1 MALCP
6 HHWKIEGVSL
16 DSKLWTAKILAEQP
30 ELIKQ
35 VHKNYFKAGADII
48 LFETVP
54 SLKEA
59 KVEAE
64 IAEEYGYDYWISFS
78 CLSENIICEGTPIAE
93 CATTFAKGY
102 PHLKMIGVN
111 CTKPEYIIGL
121 IHKIKEN
128 CDIPIGVYPNSGEE
142 YDAVKKVWFGKQ
154 SALSFEQY
162 AYNYMKSGASAVGG
176 CCTTVAK
183 YSVRIYAGDQLIYQY
198 SDSNFHRND
207 QMKSKLSCD
216 ARIPEQGKKGTVIKI
231 IYQNGSNG
239 IYDLDDILVGRGDVV
254 MGFHVQQEIVGI
266 VMIAIMFFLS
276 FVALTTGIYLKHFK
290 LNSTRFLNIA
300 AFLALS
306 GIWFLSDS
314 ALAQEYTSFPALTG
328 MISFYAFMLM
338 SVPMVHFVKN
348 TLKFEKYKVLD
359 VINLLFYANALIQGI
374 LNKCL
379 KIHMVHMLFVTHVLL
394 FIAVITIVVLMI
406 EEYRRTKDSELKI
419 IMNAFGI
426 MAVAGVLSLC
436 MYWKLE
442 IPFYGTIFEVG
453 VLIFE
458 QLLLTSIFVNLVEQ
472 AKTRSELEVYERLL
486 KEDRMTGINNR
497 TAFEEQLQDIEDH
510 AQDYDN
516 AALIF
521 MDVDGLK
528 NTNDLYGHNA
538 GDELIISAALCIKNV
553 FATYGK
559 CYRIGGDEFGVLIFD
574 SIENMDELLK
584 QMDQEIIK
592 YNRNNRYYLSI
603 ARGVSF
609 LKDTEGKQKKISDW
623 KYEADQDMYCNKKRR
638 NINDRL

>member
-1 MALCP
+1 MNKKKKIIQLTEGILLCCVIVVMTLLCIGIIKKEVKNTKGKLTETTG
-6 HHWKIEGVSL
+6 WYRIQDNKKVQVDLNQKIKADPQG
-16 DSKLWTAKILAEQP
+16 KLVLYNDT
-30 ELIKQ
+30 
-35 VHKNYFKAGADII
+35 
-48 LFETVP
+48 
-54 SLKEA
+54 
-59 KVEAE
+59 
-64 IAEEYGYDYWISFS
+64 IAQKY
-78 CLSENIICEGTPIAE
+78 
-93 CATTFAKGY
+93 KGY
-102 PHLKMIGVN
+102 LMT
-111 CTKPEYIIGL
+111 TK
-121 IHKIKEN
+121 
-128 CDIPIGVYPNSGEE
+128 
-142 YDAVKKVWFGKQ
+142 A
-154 SALSFEQY
+154 
-162 AYNYMKSGASAVGG
+162 
-176 CCTTVAK
+176 AK

-276 FVALTTGIYLKHFK
+276 FVALITGIYLKHFK

-328 MISFYAFMLM
+328 MI
-338 SVPMVHFVKN
+338 
-348 TLKFEKYKVLD
+348 
-359 VINLLFYANALIQGI
+359 
-374 LNKCL
+374 
-379 KIHMVHMLFVTHVLL
+379 
-394 FIAVITIVVLMI
+394 
-406 EEYRRTKDSELKI
+406 
-419 IMNAFGI
+419 
-426 MAVAGVLSLC
+426 
-436 MYWKLE
+436 
-442 IPFYGTIFEVG
+442 PFYGTIFEVG
-453 VLIFE
+453 VLICE

-559 CYRIGGDEFGVLIFD
+559 CYRIGGDEFCVLIFD
-574 SIENMDELLK
+574 SIENVDELLK
-584 QMDQEIIK
+584 QMDQEIVK

-638 NINDRL
+638 NMNDRL

>member
-1 MALCP
+1 MDKKKRLIQLTEGMLLCCVIVVMTLLCIGIIKKEVKNTKGKLTQTTG
-6 HHWKIEGVSL
+6 WYRIQDNKKVQVDLNQKIKTDTQG
-16 DSKLWTAKILAEQP
+16 KLVLYNDT
-30 ELIKQ
+30 
-35 VHKNYFKAGADII
+35 
-48 LFETVP
+48 
-54 SLKEA
+54 
-59 KVEAE
+59 
-64 IAEEYGYDYWISFS
+64 IAQKY
-78 CLSENIICEGTPIAE
+78 
-93 CATTFAKGY
+93 KGY
-102 PHLKMIGVN
+102 LMT
-111 CTKPEYIIGL
+111 TK
-121 IHKIKEN
+121 
-128 CDIPIGVYPNSGEE
+128 
-142 YDAVKKVWFGKQ
+142 A
-154 SALSFEQY
+154 
-162 AYNYMKSGASAVGG
+162 
-176 CCTTVAK
+176 AK
-183 YSVRIYAGDQLIYQY
+183 YSVRIYAGDQLIYRY

-216 ARIPEQGKKGTVIKI
+216 ARIPEHGEKGTVIKI

-239 IYDLDDILVGRGDVV
+239 SYQLDDILVGRGDVV

-276 FVALTTGIYLKHFK
+276 FVALITGIYLKHFK

-328 MISFYAFMLM
+328 M
-338 SVPMVHFVKN
+338 
-348 TLKFEKYKVLD
+348 
-359 VINLLFYANALIQGI
+359 
-374 LNKCL
+374 
-379 KIHMVHMLFVTHVLL
+379 
-394 FIAVITIVVLMI
+394 
-406 EEYRRTKDSELKI
+406 
-419 IMNAFGI
+419 
-426 MAVAGVLSLC
+426 
-436 MYWKLE
+436 

-559 CYRIGGDEFGVLIFD
+559 CYRIGGDEFCVLIFD
-574 SIENMDELLK
+574 SIENVDELLK
-584 QMDQEIIK
+584 QMDQEIVK

-638 NINDRL
+638 NMNDRL

>member
-1 MALCP
+1 MDKKKRLIQLTEGMLLCCVIVVMTLLCIGIIKKEVKNTKGKLTQTTG
-6 HHWKIEGVSL
+6 WYRIQDNKKVQVDLNQKIKTDTQG
-16 DSKLWTAKILAEQP
+16 KLVLYNDT
-30 ELIKQ
+30 
-35 VHKNYFKAGADII
+35 
-48 LFETVP
+48 
-54 SLKEA
+54 
-59 KVEAE
+59 
-64 IAEEYGYDYWISFS
+64 IAQKY
-78 CLSENIICEGTPIAE
+78 
-93 CATTFAKGY
+93 KGY
-102 PHLKMIGVN
+102 LMT
-111 CTKPEYIIGL
+111 TK
-121 IHKIKEN
+121 
-128 CDIPIGVYPNSGEE
+128 
-142 YDAVKKVWFGKQ
+142 A
-154 SALSFEQY
+154 
-162 AYNYMKSGASAVGG
+162 
-176 CCTTVAK
+176 AK
-183 YSVRIYAGDQLIYQY
+183 YSVRIYAGDQLIYRY

-216 ARIPEQGKKGTVIKI
+216 ARIPEHGEKGTVIKI

-239 IYDLDDILVGRGDVV
+239 SYQLDDILVGRGDVV

-276 FVALTTGIYLKHFK
+276 FVALITGIYLKHFK

-328 MISFYAFMLM
+328 M
-338 SVPMVHFVKN
+338 
-348 TLKFEKYKVLD
+348 
-359 VINLLFYANALIQGI
+359 
-374 LNKCL
+374 
-379 KIHMVHMLFVTHVLL
+379 
-394 FIAVITIVVLMI
+394 
-406 EEYRRTKDSELKI
+406 
-419 IMNAFGI
+419 
-426 MAVAGVLSLC
+426 
-436 MYWKLE
+436 

-559 CYRIGGDEFGVLIFD
+559 CYRIGGDEFCVLIFD

-603 ARGVSF
+603 TRGISF

>member
-1 MALCP
+1 MDKKKRLIQLTEGMLLCCVIVVMTLLCIGIIKKEVKNTKGKLTETIG
-6 HHWKIEGVSL
+6 WYRIQDNKKVQVDLNQKIKTDTQG
-16 DSKLWTAKILAEQP
+16 KLVLYNDT
-30 ELIKQ
+30 
-35 VHKNYFKAGADII
+35 
-48 LFETVP
+48 
-54 SLKEA
+54 
-59 KVEAE
+59 
-64 IAEEYGYDYWISFS
+64 IAQKY
-78 CLSENIICEGTPIAE
+78 
-93 CATTFAKGY
+93 KGY
-102 PHLKMIGVN
+102 LMT
-111 CTKPEYIIGL
+111 TK
-121 IHKIKEN
+121 
-128 CDIPIGVYPNSGEE
+128 
-142 YDAVKKVWFGKQ
+142 A
-154 SALSFEQY
+154 
-162 AYNYMKSGASAVGG
+162 
-176 CCTTVAK
+176 AK
-183 YSVRIYAGDQLIYQY
+183 YSVRIYAGDQLIYRY

-216 ARIPEQGKKGTVIKI
+216 ARIPEHGEKGTVIKI

-239 IYDLDDILVGRGDVV
+239 SYQLDDILVGRGDVV

-276 FVALTTGIYLKHFK
+276 FVALITGIYLKHFK

-328 MISFYAFMLM
+328 M
-338 SVPMVHFVKN
+338 
-348 TLKFEKYKVLD
+348 
-359 VINLLFYANALIQGI
+359 
-374 LNKCL
+374 
-379 KIHMVHMLFVTHVLL
+379 
-394 FIAVITIVVLMI
+394 
-406 EEYRRTKDSELKI
+406 
-419 IMNAFGI
+419 
-426 MAVAGVLSLC
+426 
-436 MYWKLE
+436 

-510 AQDYDN
+510 VQDYDN

-559 CYRIGGDEFGVLIFD
+559 CYRIGGDEFCVLIFD
-574 SIENMDELLK
+574 SIENVDELLK
-584 QMDQEIIK
+584 QMDQEIVK

-638 NINDRL
+638 NMNDRL

>member
-1 MALCP
+1 MDKKKRLIQLTEGMLLCCVIVVMTLLCIGIIKKEVKNTKGKLTETIG
-6 HHWKIEGVSL
+6 WYRIQDNKKVQVDLNQKIKADPQG
-16 DSKLWTAKILAEQP
+16 KLVLYNDT
-30 ELIKQ
+30 
-35 VHKNYFKAGADII
+35 
-48 LFETVP
+48 
-54 SLKEA
+54 
-59 KVEAE
+59 
-64 IAEEYGYDYWISFS
+64 IAQKY
-78 CLSENIICEGTPIAE
+78 
-93 CATTFAKGY
+93 KGY
-102 PHLKMIGVN
+102 LMT
-111 CTKPEYIIGL
+111 TK
-121 IHKIKEN
+121 
-128 CDIPIGVYPNSGEE
+128 
-142 YDAVKKVWFGKQ
+142 A
-154 SALSFEQY
+154 
-162 AYNYMKSGASAVGG
+162 
-176 CCTTVAK
+176 AK
-183 YSVRIYAGDQLIYQY
+183 YSVRIYAGDQLIYRY

-216 ARIPEQGKKGTVIKI
+216 ARIPEHGEKGTVIKI

-239 IYDLDDILVGRGDVV
+239 SYQLDDILVGRGDVV

-276 FVALTTGIYLKHFK
+276 FVALVTGIYLKHFK

-328 MISFYAFMLM
+328 M
-338 SVPMVHFVKN
+338 
-348 TLKFEKYKVLD
+348 
-359 VINLLFYANALIQGI
+359 
-374 LNKCL
+374 
-379 KIHMVHMLFVTHVLL
+379 
-394 FIAVITIVVLMI
+394 
-406 EEYRRTKDSELKI
+406 
-419 IMNAFGI
+419 
-426 MAVAGVLSLC
+426 
-436 MYWKLE
+436 

-559 CYRIGGDEFGVLIFD
+559 CYRIGGDEFCVLIFD

>member
-1 MALCP
+1 MNKKKKIIQLTEGILLCCVIVVMTLLCIGIIKKEVKNTKGKLTETIG
-6 HHWKIEGVSL
+6 WYRIQDNKKVQVDLNQKIKADPQG
-16 DSKLWTAKILAEQP
+16 KLVLYNDT
-30 ELIKQ
+30 
-35 VHKNYFKAGADII
+35 
-48 LFETVP
+48 
-54 SLKEA
+54 
-59 KVEAE
+59 
-64 IAEEYGYDYWISFS
+64 IAQKY
-78 CLSENIICEGTPIAE
+78 
-93 CATTFAKGY
+93 KGY
-102 PHLKMIGVN
+102 LMT
-111 CTKPEYIIGL
+111 TK
-121 IHKIKEN
+121 
-128 CDIPIGVYPNSGEE
+128 
-142 YDAVKKVWFGKQ
+142 A
-154 SALSFEQY
+154 
-162 AYNYMKSGASAVGG
+162 
-176 CCTTVAK
+176 AK

-276 FVALTTGIYLKHFK
+276 FVALITGIYLKHFK

-406 EEYRRTKDSELKI
+406 EEYRRTKDSELEI

-559 CYRIGGDEFGVLIFD
+559 CYRIGGDEFCVLIFD

>member
-1 MALCP
+1 MDKKKRLIQLTEGMLLCCVIVVMTLLCIGIIKKEVKNTKGKLTETIG
-6 HHWKIEGVSL
+6 WYRIQDNKKVQVDLNQKIKADPQG
-16 DSKLWTAKILAEQP
+16 KLVLYNDT
-30 ELIKQ
+30 
-35 VHKNYFKAGADII
+35 
-48 LFETVP
+48 
-54 SLKEA
+54 
-59 KVEAE
+59 
-64 IAEEYGYDYWISFS
+64 IAQKY
-78 CLSENIICEGTPIAE
+78 
-93 CATTFAKGY
+93 KGY
-102 PHLKMIGVN
+102 LMT
-111 CTKPEYIIGL
+111 TK
-121 IHKIKEN
+121 
-128 CDIPIGVYPNSGEE
+128 
-142 YDAVKKVWFGKQ
+142 A
-154 SALSFEQY
+154 
-162 AYNYMKSGASAVGG
+162 
-176 CCTTVAK
+176 AK
-183 YSVRIYAGDQLIYQY
+183 YSVRIYAGDQLIYRY

-216 ARIPEQGKKGTVIKI
+216 ARIPEHGEKGTVIKI

-239 IYDLDDILVGRGDVV
+239 SYQLDDILVGRGDVV

-276 FVALTTGIYLKHFK
+276 FVALITGIYLKHFK

-328 MISFYAFMLM
+328 M
-338 SVPMVHFVKN
+338 
-348 TLKFEKYKVLD
+348 
-359 VINLLFYANALIQGI
+359 
-374 LNKCL
+374 
-379 KIHMVHMLFVTHVLL
+379 
-394 FIAVITIVVLMI
+394 
-406 EEYRRTKDSELKI
+406 
-419 IMNAFGI
+419 
-426 MAVAGVLSLC
+426 
-436 MYWKLE
+436 

-559 CYRIGGDEFGVLIFD
+559 CYRIGGDEFCVLIFD
-574 SIENMDELLK
+574 SIENVDELLK
-584 QMDQEIIK
+584 QMDQEIVK

-638 NINDRL
+638 NMNDRL

>member
-1 MALCP
+1 MDKKKRLIQLTEGMLLCCVIVVMTLLCIGIIKKEVKNTKGKLTQTTG
-6 HHWKIEGVSL
+6 WYRIQDNKKVQVDLNQKIKTDTQG
-16 DSKLWTAKILAEQP
+16 KLVLYNDT
-30 ELIKQ
+30 
-35 VHKNYFKAGADII
+35 
-48 LFETVP
+48 
-54 SLKEA
+54 
-59 KVEAE
+59 
-64 IAEEYGYDYWISFS
+64 IAQKY
-78 CLSENIICEGTPIAE
+78 
-93 CATTFAKGY
+93 KGY
-102 PHLKMIGVN
+102 LMT
-111 CTKPEYIIGL
+111 TK
-121 IHKIKEN
+121 
-128 CDIPIGVYPNSGEE
+128 
-142 YDAVKKVWFGKQ
+142 A
-154 SALSFEQY
+154 
-162 AYNYMKSGASAVGG
+162 
-176 CCTTVAK
+176 AK
-183 YSVRIYAGDQLIYQY
+183 YSVRIYAGDQLIYRY

-216 ARIPEQGKKGTVIKI
+216 ARIPEHGEKGTVIKI

-239 IYDLDDILVGRGDVV
+239 SYQLDDILVGRGDVV

-276 FVALTTGIYLKHFK
+276 FVALITGIYLKHFK

-328 MISFYAFMLM
+328 M
-338 SVPMVHFVKN
+338 
-348 TLKFEKYKVLD
+348 
-359 VINLLFYANALIQGI
+359 
-374 LNKCL
+374 
-379 KIHMVHMLFVTHVLL
+379 
-394 FIAVITIVVLMI
+394 
-406 EEYRRTKDSELKI
+406 
-419 IMNAFGI
+419 
-426 MAVAGVLSLC
+426 
-436 MYWKLE
+436 

-538 GDELIISAALCIKNV
+538 GDELIISAALCRKNV

-559 CYRIGGDEFGVLIFD
+559 CYRIGGDEFCVLIFD
-574 SIENMDELLK
+574 SIENVDELLK
-584 QMDQEIIK
+584 QMDQEIVK

-638 NINDRL
+638 NMNDRL

>member
-1 MALCP
+1 MDKKKRLIQLTEGILLCCVIVVMTLLCIGIIKKEVKNTKGKLTETTG
-6 HHWKIEGVSL
+6 WYRIQDNKKVQVDLNQKIKTDTQG
-16 DSKLWTAKILAEQP
+16 KLVLYNDT
-30 ELIKQ
+30 
-35 VHKNYFKAGADII
+35 
-48 LFETVP
+48 
-54 SLKEA
+54 
-59 KVEAE
+59 
-64 IAEEYGYDYWISFS
+64 IAQKY
-78 CLSENIICEGTPIAE
+78 
-93 CATTFAKGY
+93 KGY
-102 PHLKMIGVN
+102 LMT
-111 CTKPEYIIGL
+111 TK
-121 IHKIKEN
+121 
-128 CDIPIGVYPNSGEE
+128 
-142 YDAVKKVWFGKQ
+142 A
-154 SALSFEQY
+154 
-162 AYNYMKSGASAVGG
+162 
-176 CCTTVAK
+176 AK

-216 ARIPEQGKKGTVIKI
+216 ARIPEHGEKGTVIKI

-239 IYDLDDILVGRGDVV
+239 SYQLDDILVGRGDVV

-276 FVALTTGIYLKHFK
+276 FVALITGIYLKHFK

-328 MISFYAFMLM
+328 M
-338 SVPMVHFVKN
+338 
-348 TLKFEKYKVLD
+348 
-359 VINLLFYANALIQGI
+359 
-374 LNKCL
+374 
-379 KIHMVHMLFVTHVLL
+379 
-394 FIAVITIVVLMI
+394 
-406 EEYRRTKDSELKI
+406 
-419 IMNAFGI
+419 
-426 MAVAGVLSLC
+426 
-436 MYWKLE
+436 

-559 CYRIGGDEFGVLIFD
+559 CYRIGGDEFCVLIFD
-574 SIENMDELLK
+574 SIENVDELLK
-584 QMDQEIIK
+584 QMDQEIVK

>member
-1 MALCP
+1 MDKKKRLIQLTEGMLLCCVIVVMTLLCIGIIKKEVKNTKGKLTQTTG
-6 HHWKIEGVSL
+6 WYRIQDNKKVQVDLNQKIKTDTQG
-16 DSKLWTAKILAEQP
+16 KLVLYNDT
-30 ELIKQ
+30 
-35 VHKNYFKAGADII
+35 
-48 LFETVP
+48 
-54 SLKEA
+54 
-59 KVEAE
+59 
-64 IAEEYGYDYWISFS
+64 IAQKY
-78 CLSENIICEGTPIAE
+78 
-93 CATTFAKGY
+93 KGY
-102 PHLKMIGVN
+102 LMT
-111 CTKPEYIIGL
+111 TK
-121 IHKIKEN
+121 
-128 CDIPIGVYPNSGEE
+128 
-142 YDAVKKVWFGKQ
+142 A
-154 SALSFEQY
+154 
-162 AYNYMKSGASAVGG
+162 
-176 CCTTVAK
+176 AK
-183 YSVRIYAGDQLIYQY
+183 YSVRIYAGDQLIYRY

-216 ARIPEQGKKGTVIKI
+216 ARIPEHGEKGTVIKI

-239 IYDLDDILVGRGDVV
+239 SYQLDDILVGRGDVV

-276 FVALTTGIYLKHFK
+276 FVALITGIYLKHFK

-328 MISFYAFMLM
+328 M
-338 SVPMVHFVKN
+338 
-348 TLKFEKYKVLD
+348 
-359 VINLLFYANALIQGI
+359 
-374 LNKCL
+374 
-379 KIHMVHMLFVTHVLL
+379 
-394 FIAVITIVVLMI
+394 
-406 EEYRRTKDSELKI
+406 
-419 IMNAFGI
+419 
-426 MAVAGVLSLC
+426 
-436 MYWKLE
+436 

-559 CYRIGGDEFGVLIFD
+559 CYRIGGDEFCVLIFD

>member
-1 MALCP
+1 MDKKKRLIQLTEGILLCCVIVVMTLLCIGIIKKEVKNTKGKLTETIG
-6 HHWKIEGVSL
+6 WYRIQDNKKVQVDLNQKIKADPQG
-16 DSKLWTAKILAEQP
+16 KLVLYNDT
-30 ELIKQ
+30 
-35 VHKNYFKAGADII
+35 
-48 LFETVP
+48 
-54 SLKEA
+54 
-59 KVEAE
+59 
-64 IAEEYGYDYWISFS
+64 IAQKY
-78 CLSENIICEGTPIAE
+78 
-93 CATTFAKGY
+93 KGY
-102 PHLKMIGVN
+102 LMT
-111 CTKPEYIIGL
+111 TK
-121 IHKIKEN
+121 
-128 CDIPIGVYPNSGEE
+128 
-142 YDAVKKVWFGKQ
+142 A
-154 SALSFEQY
+154 
-162 AYNYMKSGASAVGG
+162 
-176 CCTTVAK
+176 AK
-183 YSVRIYAGDQLIYQY
+183 YSVRIYAGDQLIYRY

-328 MISFYAFMLM
+328 MI
-338 SVPMVHFVKN
+338 
-348 TLKFEKYKVLD
+348 
-359 VINLLFYANALIQGI
+359 
-374 LNKCL
+374 
-379 KIHMVHMLFVTHVLL
+379 
-394 FIAVITIVVLMI
+394 
-406 EEYRRTKDSELKI
+406 
-419 IMNAFGI
+419 
-426 MAVAGVLSLC
+426 
-436 MYWKLE
+436 
-442 IPFYGTIFEVG
+442 PFYGTIFEVG

-559 CYRIGGDEFGVLIFD
+559 CYRIGGDEFCVLIFD

-603 ARGVSF
+603 TRGVSF

>member
-1 MALCP
+1 MDKKKRLIQLTEGILLCCVIVVMTLLCIGIIKKEVKNTKGKLTETTG
-6 HHWKIEGVSL
+6 WYRIQDNKKVQVDLNQKIKTDTQG
-16 DSKLWTAKILAEQP
+16 KLVLYNDT
-30 ELIKQ
+30 
-35 VHKNYFKAGADII
+35 
-48 LFETVP
+48 
-54 SLKEA
+54 
-59 KVEAE
+59 
-64 IAEEYGYDYWISFS
+64 IAQKY
-78 CLSENIICEGTPIAE
+78 
-93 CATTFAKGY
+93 KGY
-102 PHLKMIGVN
+102 LMT
-111 CTKPEYIIGL
+111 TK
-121 IHKIKEN
+121 
-128 CDIPIGVYPNSGEE
+128 
-142 YDAVKKVWFGKQ
+142 A
-154 SALSFEQY
+154 
-162 AYNYMKSGASAVGG
+162 
-176 CCTTVAK
+176 AK
-183 YSVRIYAGDQLIYQY
+183 YSVRIYAGDQLIYRY

-216 ARIPEQGKKGTVIKI
+216 ARIPEHGEKGTVIKI

-239 IYDLDDILVGRGDVV
+239 SYQLDDILVGRGDVV

-276 FVALTTGIYLKHFK
+276 FVALITGIYLKHFK

-328 MISFYAFMLM
+328 MI
-338 SVPMVHFVKN
+338 
-348 TLKFEKYKVLD
+348 
-359 VINLLFYANALIQGI
+359 
-374 LNKCL
+374 
-379 KIHMVHMLFVTHVLL
+379 
-394 FIAVITIVVLMI
+394 
-406 EEYRRTKDSELKI
+406 
-419 IMNAFGI
+419 
-426 MAVAGVLSLC
+426 
-436 MYWKLE
+436 
-442 IPFYGTIFEVG
+442 PFYGTIFEVG

-458 QLLLTSIFVNLVEQ
+458 QLLLTGIFVNLVEQ

-559 CYRIGGDEFGVLIFD
+559 CYRIGGDEFCVLIFD
-574 SIENMDELLK
+574 SIENVDELLK
-584 QMDQEIIK
+584 QMDQEIVK

-638 NINDRL
+638 NMNDRL

>member
-1 MALCP
+1 MDKKKRLIQLTEGILLCCVIVVMTLLCIGIIKKEVKNTKGKLTETIG
-6 HHWKIEGVSL
+6 WYRIQDNKKVQVDLNQKIKTDTQG
-16 DSKLWTAKILAEQP
+16 KLVLYNDT
-30 ELIKQ
+30 
-35 VHKNYFKAGADII
+35 
-48 LFETVP
+48 
-54 SLKEA
+54 
-59 KVEAE
+59 
-64 IAEEYGYDYWISFS
+64 IAQKY
-78 CLSENIICEGTPIAE
+78 
-93 CATTFAKGY
+93 KGY
-102 PHLKMIGVN
+102 LMT
-111 CTKPEYIIGL
+111 TK
-121 IHKIKEN
+121 
-128 CDIPIGVYPNSGEE
+128 
-142 YDAVKKVWFGKQ
+142 A
-154 SALSFEQY
+154 
-162 AYNYMKSGASAVGG
+162 
-176 CCTTVAK
+176 AK
-183 YSVRIYAGDQLIYQY
+183 YSVRIYAGDQLIYRY

-216 ARIPEQGKKGTVIKI
+216 ARIPEHGEKGTVIKI

-239 IYDLDDILVGRGDVV
+239 SYQLDDILVGRGDVV

-276 FVALTTGIYLKHFK
+276 FVALITGIYLKHFK

-328 MISFYAFMLM
+328 M
-338 SVPMVHFVKN
+338 
-348 TLKFEKYKVLD
+348 
-359 VINLLFYANALIQGI
+359 
-374 LNKCL
+374 
-379 KIHMVHMLFVTHVLL
+379 
-394 FIAVITIVVLMI
+394 
-406 EEYRRTKDSELKI
+406 
-419 IMNAFGI
+419 
-426 MAVAGVLSLC
+426 
-436 MYWKLE
+436 

-559 CYRIGGDEFGVLIFD
+559 CYRIGGDEFCVLIFD
-574 SIENMDELLK
+574 SIENVDELLK

>member
-1 MALCP
+1 MDKKKRLIQLTEGMLLCCVIVVMTLLCIGIIKKEVKNTKGKLTQTTG
-6 HHWKIEGVSL
+6 WYRIQDNKKVQVDLNQKIKTDPQG
-16 DSKLWTAKILAEQP
+16 KLVLYNDT
-30 ELIKQ
+30 
-35 VHKNYFKAGADII
+35 
-48 LFETVP
+48 
-54 SLKEA
+54 
-59 KVEAE
+59 
-64 IAEEYGYDYWISFS
+64 IAQKY
-78 CLSENIICEGTPIAE
+78 
-93 CATTFAKGY
+93 KGY
-102 PHLKMIGVN
+102 LMT
-111 CTKPEYIIGL
+111 TK
-121 IHKIKEN
+121 
-128 CDIPIGVYPNSGEE
+128 
-142 YDAVKKVWFGKQ
+142 A
-154 SALSFEQY
+154 
-162 AYNYMKSGASAVGG
+162 
-176 CCTTVAK
+176 AK
-183 YSVRIYAGDQLIYQY
+183 YSVRIYAGDQLIYRY

-216 ARIPEQGKKGTVIKI
+216 ARIPEHGEKGTVIKI

-239 IYDLDDILVGRGDVV
+239 SYQLDDILVGRGDVV

-276 FVALTTGIYLKHFK
+276 FVALITGIYLKHFK

-328 MISFYAFMLM
+328 M
-338 SVPMVHFVKN
+338 
-348 TLKFEKYKVLD
+348 
-359 VINLLFYANALIQGI
+359 
-374 LNKCL
+374 
-379 KIHMVHMLFVTHVLL
+379 
-394 FIAVITIVVLMI
+394 
-406 EEYRRTKDSELKI
+406 
-419 IMNAFGI
+419 
-426 MAVAGVLSLC
+426 
-436 MYWKLE
+436 

>member
-1 MALCP
+1 MNKKKKIIQLTEGILLCCVIVVMTLLCIGIIKKEVKNTKGKLTETTG
-6 HHWKIEGVSL
+6 WYRIQDNKKVQVDLNQKIKTDTQG
-16 DSKLWTAKILAEQP
+16 KLVLYNDT
-30 ELIKQ
+30 
-35 VHKNYFKAGADII
+35 
-48 LFETVP
+48 
-54 SLKEA
+54 
-59 KVEAE
+59 
-64 IAEEYGYDYWISFS
+64 IAQKY
-78 CLSENIICEGTPIAE
+78 
-93 CATTFAKGY
+93 KGY
-102 PHLKMIGVN
+102 LMT
-111 CTKPEYIIGL
+111 TK
-121 IHKIKEN
+121 
-128 CDIPIGVYPNSGEE
+128 
-142 YDAVKKVWFGKQ
+142 A
-154 SALSFEQY
+154 
-162 AYNYMKSGASAVGG
+162 
-176 CCTTVAK
+176 AK
-183 YSVRIYAGDQLIYQY
+183 YSVRIYAGDQLIYRY

-216 ARIPEQGKKGTVIKI
+216 ARIPEHGKKGTVIKI

-239 IYDLDDILVGRGDVV
+239 SYQLDDILVGRGDVV

-276 FVALTTGIYLKHFK
+276 FVALITGIYLKHFK

-328 MISFYAFMLM
+328 M
-338 SVPMVHFVKN
+338 
-348 TLKFEKYKVLD
+348 
-359 VINLLFYANALIQGI
+359 
-374 LNKCL
+374 
-379 KIHMVHMLFVTHVLL
+379 
-394 FIAVITIVVLMI
+394 
-406 EEYRRTKDSELKI
+406 
-419 IMNAFGI
+419 
-426 MAVAGVLSLC
+426 
-436 MYWKLE
+436 

-559 CYRIGGDEFGVLIFD
+559 CYRIGGDEFCVLIFD
-574 SIENMDELLK
+574 SIENVDELLK
-584 QMDQEIIK
+584 QMDQEIVK

>member
-1 MALCP
+1 MDKKKRLIQLTEGILLCCVIVVMTLLCIGIIKKEVKNTKGKLTETTG
-6 HHWKIEGVSL
+6 WYRIQDNKKVQVDLNQKIKADPQG
-16 DSKLWTAKILAEQP
+16 KLVLYNDT
-30 ELIKQ
+30 
-35 VHKNYFKAGADII
+35 
-48 LFETVP
+48 
-54 SLKEA
+54 
-59 KVEAE
+59 
-64 IAEEYGYDYWISFS
+64 IAQKY
-78 CLSENIICEGTPIAE
+78 
-93 CATTFAKGY
+93 KGY
-102 PHLKMIGVN
+102 LMT
-111 CTKPEYIIGL
+111 TK
-121 IHKIKEN
+121 
-128 CDIPIGVYPNSGEE
+128 
-142 YDAVKKVWFGKQ
+142 A
-154 SALSFEQY
+154 
-162 AYNYMKSGASAVGG
+162 
-176 CCTTVAK
+176 AK
-183 YSVRIYAGDQLIYQY
+183 YSVRIYAGDQLIYRY

-216 ARIPEQGKKGTVIKI
+216 ARIPEHGEKGTVIKI

-239 IYDLDDILVGRGDVV
+239 SYQLDDILVGRGDVV

-276 FVALTTGIYLKHFK
+276 FVALITGIYLKHFK

-328 MISFYAFMLM
+328 M
-338 SVPMVHFVKN
+338 
-348 TLKFEKYKVLD
+348 
-359 VINLLFYANALIQGI
+359 
-374 LNKCL
+374 
-379 KIHMVHMLFVTHVLL
+379 
-394 FIAVITIVVLMI
+394 
-406 EEYRRTKDSELKI
+406 
-419 IMNAFGI
+419 
-426 MAVAGVLSLC
+426 
-436 MYWKLE
+436 

>member
-1 MALCP
+1 MDKKKRLIQLTEGILLCCVIVVMTLLCIGIIKKEVKNTKGKLTQTTG
-6 HHWKIEGVSL
+6 WYRIQDNKKVQVDLNQKIKADPQG
-16 DSKLWTAKILAEQP
+16 KLVLYNDT
-30 ELIKQ
+30 
-35 VHKNYFKAGADII
+35 
-48 LFETVP
+48 
-54 SLKEA
+54 
-59 KVEAE
+59 
-64 IAEEYGYDYWISFS
+64 IAQKY
-78 CLSENIICEGTPIAE
+78 
-93 CATTFAKGY
+93 KGY
-102 PHLKMIGVN
+102 LMT
-111 CTKPEYIIGL
+111 TK
-121 IHKIKEN
+121 
-128 CDIPIGVYPNSGEE
+128 
-142 YDAVKKVWFGKQ
+142 A
-154 SALSFEQY
+154 
-162 AYNYMKSGASAVGG
+162 
-176 CCTTVAK
+176 AK
-183 YSVRIYAGDQLIYQY
+183 YSVRIYAGDQLIYRY

-216 ARIPEQGKKGTVIKI
+216 ARIPEHGEKGTVIKI

-239 IYDLDDILVGRGDVV
+239 SYQLDDILVGRGDVV

-276 FVALTTGIYLKHFK
+276 FVALITGIYLKHFK

-328 MISFYAFMLM
+328 M
-338 SVPMVHFVKN
+338 
-348 TLKFEKYKVLD
+348 
-359 VINLLFYANALIQGI
+359 
-374 LNKCL
+374 
-379 KIHMVHMLFVTHVLL
+379 
-394 FIAVITIVVLMI
+394 
-406 EEYRRTKDSELKI
+406 
-419 IMNAFGI
+419 
-426 MAVAGVLSLC
+426 
-436 MYWKLE
+436 

-559 CYRIGGDEFGVLIFD
+559 CYRIGGDEFCVLIFD
-574 SIENMDELLK
+574 SIENVDELLK
-584 QMDQEIIK
+584 QMDQEIVK

>member
-1 MALCP
+1 MQVDLNQ
-6 HHWKIEGVSL
+6 KIKADPQG
-16 DSKLWTAKILAEQP
+16 KLVLYNDT
-30 ELIKQ
+30 
-35 VHKNYFKAGADII
+35 
-48 LFETVP
+48 
-54 SLKEA
+54 
-59 KVEAE
+59 
-64 IAEEYGYDYWISFS
+64 IAQKY
-78 CLSENIICEGTPIAE
+78 
-93 CATTFAKGY
+93 KGY
-102 PHLKMIGVN
+102 LMT
-111 CTKPEYIIGL
+111 TK
-121 IHKIKEN
+121 
-128 CDIPIGVYPNSGEE
+128 
-142 YDAVKKVWFGKQ
+142 A
-154 SALSFEQY
+154 
-162 AYNYMKSGASAVGG
+162 
-176 CCTTVAK
+176 AK
-183 YSVRIYAGDQLIYQY
+183 YSVRIYAGDQLIYRY

-216 ARIPEQGKKGTVIKI
+216 ARIPEHGKKGTVIKI

-239 IYDLDDILVGRGDVV
+239 SYQLDDILVGRGDVV

-276 FVALTTGIYLKHFK
+276 FVALVTGIYLKHFK

-559 CYRIGGDEFGVLIFD
+559 CYRIGGDEFCVLIFD

>member
-1 MALCP
+1 MDKKKRLIQLTEGMLLCCVIVVMTLLCIGIIKKEVKNTKGKLTETTG
-6 HHWKIEGVSL
+6 WYRIQDNKKVQVDLNQKIKTDTQG
-16 DSKLWTAKILAEQP
+16 KLVLYNDT
-30 ELIKQ
+30 
-35 VHKNYFKAGADII
+35 
-48 LFETVP
+48 
-54 SLKEA
+54 
-59 KVEAE
+59 
-64 IAEEYGYDYWISFS
+64 IAQKY
-78 CLSENIICEGTPIAE
+78 
-93 CATTFAKGY
+93 KGY
-102 PHLKMIGVN
+102 LMT
-111 CTKPEYIIGL
+111 TK
-121 IHKIKEN
+121 
-128 CDIPIGVYPNSGEE
+128 
-142 YDAVKKVWFGKQ
+142 A
-154 SALSFEQY
+154 
-162 AYNYMKSGASAVGG
+162 
-176 CCTTVAK
+176 AK
-183 YSVRIYAGDQLIYQY
+183 YSVRIYAGDQLIYRY

-216 ARIPEQGKKGTVIKI
+216 ARIPEHGEKGTVIKI

-239 IYDLDDILVGRGDVV
+239 SYQLDDILVGRGDVV

-276 FVALTTGIYLKHFK
+276 FVALITGIYLKHFK

-328 MISFYAFMLM
+328 M
-338 SVPMVHFVKN
+338 
-348 TLKFEKYKVLD
+348 
-359 VINLLFYANALIQGI
+359 
-374 LNKCL
+374 
-379 KIHMVHMLFVTHVLL
+379 
-394 FIAVITIVVLMI
+394 
-406 EEYRRTKDSELKI
+406 
-419 IMNAFGI
+419 
-426 MAVAGVLSLC
+426 
-436 MYWKLE
+436 

-559 CYRIGGDEFGVLIFD
+559 CYRIGGDEFCVLIFD
-574 SIENMDELLK
+574 LIENVDELLK
-584 QMDQEIIK
+584 QMDQEIVK

-638 NINDRL
+638 NMNDRL

>member
-1 MALCP
+1 MDKKKRLIQLTEGILLCCVIVVMTLLCIGIIKKEVKNTKGKLTETIG
-6 HHWKIEGVSL
+6 WYRIQDNKKVQVDLNQKIKADPQG
-16 DSKLWTAKILAEQP
+16 KLVLYNDT
-30 ELIKQ
+30 
-35 VHKNYFKAGADII
+35 
-48 LFETVP
+48 
-54 SLKEA
+54 
-59 KVEAE
+59 
-64 IAEEYGYDYWISFS
+64 IAQKY
-78 CLSENIICEGTPIAE
+78 
-93 CATTFAKGY
+93 KGY
-102 PHLKMIGVN
+102 LMT
-111 CTKPEYIIGL
+111 TK
-121 IHKIKEN
+121 
-128 CDIPIGVYPNSGEE
+128 
-142 YDAVKKVWFGKQ
+142 A
-154 SALSFEQY
+154 
-162 AYNYMKSGASAVGG
+162 
-176 CCTTVAK
+176 AK
-183 YSVRIYAGDQLIYQY
+183 YSVRIYAGDQLIYRY

-216 ARIPEQGKKGTVIKI
+216 ARIPEHGEKGTVIKI

-239 IYDLDDILVGRGDVV
+239 SYQLDDILVGRGDVV

-276 FVALTTGIYLKHFK
+276 FVALITGIYLKHFK

-328 MISFYAFMLM
+328 M
-338 SVPMVHFVKN
+338 
-348 TLKFEKYKVLD
+348 
-359 VINLLFYANALIQGI
+359 
-374 LNKCL
+374 
-379 KIHMVHMLFVTHVLL
+379 
-394 FIAVITIVVLMI
+394 
-406 EEYRRTKDSELKI
+406 
-419 IMNAFGI
+419 
-426 MAVAGVLSLC
+426 
-436 MYWKLE
+436 

-559 CYRIGGDEFGVLIFD
+559 CYRIGGDEFCVLIFD
-574 SIENMDELLK
+574 SIENVDELLK
-584 QMDQEIIK
+584 QMDQEIVK

>member
-1 MALCP
+1 MDKKKRLIQLTEGMLLCCVIVVMTLLCIGIIKKEVKNTKGKLTETTG
-6 HHWKIEGVSL
+6 WYRIQDNKKVQVDLNQKIKTDTQG
-16 DSKLWTAKILAEQP
+16 KLVLYNDT
-30 ELIKQ
+30 
-35 VHKNYFKAGADII
+35 
-48 LFETVP
+48 
-54 SLKEA
+54 
-59 KVEAE
+59 
-64 IAEEYGYDYWISFS
+64 IAQKY
-78 CLSENIICEGTPIAE
+78 
-93 CATTFAKGY
+93 KGY
-102 PHLKMIGVN
+102 LMT
-111 CTKPEYIIGL
+111 TK
-121 IHKIKEN
+121 
-128 CDIPIGVYPNSGEE
+128 
-142 YDAVKKVWFGKQ
+142 A
-154 SALSFEQY
+154 
-162 AYNYMKSGASAVGG
+162 
-176 CCTTVAK
+176 AK
-183 YSVRIYAGDQLIYQY
+183 YSVRIYAGDQLIYRY

-216 ARIPEQGKKGTVIKI
+216 ARIPEHGEKGTVIKI

-239 IYDLDDILVGRGDVV
+239 SYQLDDILVGRGDVV

-276 FVALTTGIYLKHFK
+276 FVALITGIYLKHFK

-328 MISFYAFMLM
+328 M
-338 SVPMVHFVKN
+338 
-348 TLKFEKYKVLD
+348 
-359 VINLLFYANALIQGI
+359 
-374 LNKCL
+374 
-379 KIHMVHMLFVTHVLL
+379 
-394 FIAVITIVVLMI
+394 
-406 EEYRRTKDSELKI
+406 
-419 IMNAFGI
+419 
-426 MAVAGVLSLC
+426 
-436 MYWKLE
+436 

-559 CYRIGGDEFGVLIFD
+559 CYRIGGDEFCVLIFD

-638 NINDRL
+638 NMNDRL

>member
-1 MALCP
+1 MDKKKRLIQLTEGILLCCVIVVMTLLCIGIIKKEVKNTKGKLTETTG
-6 HHWKIEGVSL
+6 WYRIQDNKKVQVDLNQKIKTDTQG
-16 DSKLWTAKILAEQP
+16 KLVLYNDT
-30 ELIKQ
+30 
-35 VHKNYFKAGADII
+35 
-48 LFETVP
+48 
-54 SLKEA
+54 
-59 KVEAE
+59 
-64 IAEEYGYDYWISFS
+64 IAQKY
-78 CLSENIICEGTPIAE
+78 
-93 CATTFAKGY
+93 KGY
-102 PHLKMIGVN
+102 LMT
-111 CTKPEYIIGL
+111 TK
-121 IHKIKEN
+121 
-128 CDIPIGVYPNSGEE
+128 
-142 YDAVKKVWFGKQ
+142 A
-154 SALSFEQY
+154 
-162 AYNYMKSGASAVGG
+162 
-176 CCTTVAK
+176 AK
-183 YSVRIYAGDQLIYQY
+183 YSVRIYAGDQLIYRY

-216 ARIPEQGKKGTVIKI
+216 ARIPEHGEKGTVIKI

-239 IYDLDDILVGRGDVV
+239 SYQLDDILVGRGDVV

-276 FVALTTGIYLKHFK
+276 FVALITGIYLKHFK

-328 MISFYAFMLM
+328 M
-338 SVPMVHFVKN
+338 
-348 TLKFEKYKVLD
+348 
-359 VINLLFYANALIQGI
+359 
-374 LNKCL
+374 
-379 KIHMVHMLFVTHVLL
+379 
-394 FIAVITIVVLMI
+394 
-406 EEYRRTKDSELKI
+406 
-419 IMNAFGI
+419 
-426 MAVAGVLSLC
+426 
-436 MYWKLE
+436 

-559 CYRIGGDEFGVLIFD
+559 CYRIGGDEFCVLIFD
-574 SIENMDELLK
+574 LIENVDELLK
-584 QMDQEIIK
+584 QMDQEIVK